1 MPGSGKSF
9 AAKRELVNVFLA
21 TRDRIIVVDPMG
33 EYSPLIKRLGGQ
45 VIEIAPDSP
54 HHINPMDID
63 LSFDEENPMALKA
76 DFILSLMELIV
87 GGKDGL
93 QPVERT
99 VIDRCVRQM
108 YREHLQDPET
118 AKMPTLQTLYDLLC
132 SQPEGEAVRLAT
144 ALEIYVS
151 GSLNVFNHETNVD
164 LNRRLV
170 CLDLKKLGAGLRTIA
185 MLIMQDLV
193 NSQVSMNFLRGIA
206 TWCYFDEFHVLLRDR
221 LTASY
226 CVAIWKMLRKK
237 GCVPSALTQ
246 NVKDF
251 LASPEIENICDNVP
265 YGGYYTQDEIREVV
279 AYAAARG
286 ITVVP
291 EIDLPGHMLAALAC
305 YPELG
310 CTGGPYEVETGWG
323 VFEDVLCPGKEKTF
337 EFLENVLTEVM
348 ELFPSEYIH
357 IGGDECPKTR
367 WEKCPACQA
376 RIKALGLKD
385 DDRHSAEHYL
395 QSYVTARIEKF
406 LNEHGRRIIGWDEIL
421 EGELAPNAT
430 VMSWRGTEGGIYAA
444 KMGHDAIMT
453 PTTYCY
459 LDYCQASDPEN
470 EPLNIGGYVPVE
482 KLYSYEPVPDSL
494 VNDYG
499 KYIIGVQANLWTEYI
514 PTNEQLEYM
523 LLPRVAALS
532 EVQWCDRGTREW
544 PRFAQALPHMLQIYD
559 RMGLNYATTVFGVTG
574 LTEKNAETGAEE
586 IVLSTID
593 QTPIHYTLD
602 GSEPTAESPVYTD
615 PIALDKEY
623 TVKAAVFREEIP
635 TRTFSKT
642 FAPTAE
648 KEE

>member
-1 MPGSGKSF
+1 MKKLSVLALSCLLLGSCCSKVANTYELIPYPNHLTPRSGSF
-9 AAKRELVNVFLA
+9 AVAGAAFAADEKMDEPTRAIVADFAARMAEVAGTQAEVAYSAAPEEGGFCFRVDKTLPAEHYALEVGQTGA
-21 TRDRIIVVDPMG
+21 TLRASSLPGFIYGIQTLKQLLPAAVYGGEAAPSDKWEIPCVSIEDAPRFGYRGLHLDVARHFFDTKQVEKVIDMMVVHKLNTLHWHLTEDQGWRI
-33 EYSPLIKRLGGQ
+33 EIKRYPKLTEFGSKRKGTM
-45 VIEIAPDSP
+45 IE
-54 HHINPMDID
+54 
-63 LSFDEENPMALKA
+63 K
-76 DFILSLMELIV
+76 
-87 GGKDGL
+87 
-93 QPVERT
+93 QW
-99 VIDRCVRQM
+99 
-108 YREHLQDPET
+108 
-118 AKMPTLQTLYDLLC
+118 
-132 SQPEGEAVRLAT
+132 
-144 ALEIYVS
+144 
-151 GSLNVFNHETNVD
+151 GS
-164 LNRRLV
+164 
-170 CLDLKKLGAGLRTIA
+170 
-185 MLIMQDLV
+185 
-193 NSQVSMNFLRGIA
+193 
-206 TWCYFDEFHVLLRDR
+206 
-221 LTASY
+221 
-226 CVAIWKMLRKK
+226 
-237 GCVPSALTQ
+237 
-246 NVKDF
+246 
-251 LASPEIENICDNVP
+251 CDNVP

-615 PIALDKEY
+615 PIAIDKEY

>member
-1 MPGSGKSF
+1 MKKLSVLALSCLLLGGCCSKVANTYELIPYPNHLTPRSGSF
-9 AAKRELVNVFLA
+9 AVAGAAFAADEKMDEPTRAIVADFAARMAEVAGTQAEVAYSAAPEEGGFCFRVDETLPAEHYALEVGQTGA
-21 TRDRIIVVDPMG
+21 TLRASSLPGFIYGIQTLKQLLPAAVYGGEADSSDKWEIPCVSIEDAPRFGYRGLHLDVARHFFDTKQVEKVIDMMVVHKLNTLHWHLTEDQGWRI
-33 EYSPLIKRLGGQ
+33 EIKRYPKLTEFGSKRKGTM
-45 VIEIAPDSP
+45 IE
-54 HHINPMDID
+54 
-63 LSFDEENPMALKA
+63 K
-76 DFILSLMELIV
+76 
-87 GGKDGL
+87 
-93 QPVERT
+93 QW
-99 VIDRCVRQM
+99 
-108 YREHLQDPET
+108 
-118 AKMPTLQTLYDLLC
+118 
-132 SQPEGEAVRLAT
+132 
-144 ALEIYVS
+144 
-151 GSLNVFNHETNVD
+151 GS
-164 LNRRLV
+164 
-170 CLDLKKLGAGLRTIA
+170 
-185 MLIMQDLV
+185 
-193 NSQVSMNFLRGIA
+193 
-206 TWCYFDEFHVLLRDR
+206 
-221 LTASY
+221 
-226 CVAIWKMLRKK
+226 
-237 GCVPSALTQ
+237 
-246 NVKDF
+246 
-251 LASPEIENICDNVP
+251 CDNVP

-385 DDRHSAEHYL
+385 DDRHSDEHYL

-544 PRFAQALPHMLQIYD
+544 TRFAQALPHMLQIYD
-559 RMGLNYATTVFGVTG
+559 HMGLNYATTVFGVTG

-615 PIALDKEY
+615 PIALDREY

>member
-1 MPGSGKSF
+1 MKKLSVLALSCLLLGSCCSKVANTYELIPYPNHLTPRSGSF
-9 AAKRELVNVFLA
+9 AVAGAAFAADEKMDEPTRAIVADFAARMAEVAGTQAEVAYSA
-21 TRDRIIVVDPMG
+21 TPEEGGFCFRVDETLPAEHYALEVTQAGATLRASSLPGFIYGIQTLKQLLPAAVYGGEAAPSDKWEIPCVSIEDAPRFGYRGLHLDVARHFFDTKQVEKVIDMMVVHKLNTLHWHLTEDQGWRI
-33 EYSPLIKRLGGQ
+33 EIKRYPKLTEFGSKRKGTM
-45 VIEIAPDSP
+45 IE
-54 HHINPMDID
+54 
-63 LSFDEENPMALKA
+63 K
-76 DFILSLMELIV
+76 
-87 GGKDGL
+87 
-93 QPVERT
+93 QW
-99 VIDRCVRQM
+99 
-108 YREHLQDPET
+108 
-118 AKMPTLQTLYDLLC
+118 
-132 SQPEGEAVRLAT
+132 
-144 ALEIYVS
+144 
-151 GSLNVFNHETNVD
+151 GS
-164 LNRRLV
+164 
-170 CLDLKKLGAGLRTIA
+170 
-185 MLIMQDLV
+185 
-193 NSQVSMNFLRGIA
+193 
-206 TWCYFDEFHVLLRDR
+206 
-221 LTASY
+221 
-226 CVAIWKMLRKK
+226 
-237 GCVPSALTQ
+237 
-246 NVKDF
+246 
-251 LASPEIENICDNVP
+251 CDNVP

>member
-1 MPGSGKSF
+1 MAEEIKTPETEESGKNFIINFIDEDIAEGGQFQGMTVHTRFPPEPNGYLHIGHCKALTIDFGTAERYNGLCNLRMDDTNPTKEDEEFVEAIKQDIHWLGFDWGDRFFYGSDYFEKDYEF
-9 AAKRELVNVFLA
+9 AVE
-21 TRDRIIVVDPMG
+21 
-33 EYSPLIKRLGGQ
+33 LIK
-45 VIEIAPDSP
+45 
-54 HHINPMDID
+54 
-63 LSFDEENPMALKA
+63 K
-76 DFILSLMELIV
+76 
-87 GGKDGL
+87 GL
-93 QPVERT
+93 
-99 VIDRCVRQM
+99 
-108 YREHLQDPET
+108 
-118 AKMPTLQTLYDLLC
+118 A
-132 SQPEGEAVRLAT
+132 
-144 ALEIYVS
+144 YV
-151 GSLNVFNHETNVD
+151 D
-164 LNRRLV
+164 
-170 CLDLKKLGAGLRTIA
+170 D
-185 MLIMQDLV
+185 Q
-193 NSQVSMNFLRGIA
+193 
-206 TWCYFDEFHVLLRDR
+206 
-221 LTASY
+221 
-226 CVAIWKMLRKK
+226 
-237 GCVPSALTQ
+237 
-246 NVKDF
+246 
-251 LASPEIENICDNVP
+251 
-265 YGGYYTQDEIREVV
+265 TQDEIREVV

-544 PRFAQALPHMLQIYD
+544 TRFAQALPHMLQIYD

-574 LTEKNAETGAEE
+574 LTEKNEETGAEE

>member
-1 MPGSGKSF
+1 M
-9 AAKRELVNVFLA
+9 
-21 TRDRIIVVDPMG
+21 
-33 EYSPLIKRLGGQ
+33 
-45 VIEIAPDSP
+45 
-54 HHINPMDID
+54 
-63 LSFDEENPMALKA
+63 
-76 DFILSLMELIV
+76 
-87 GGKDGL
+87 
-93 QPVERT
+93 
-99 VIDRCVRQM
+99 
-108 YREHLQDPET
+108 
-118 AKMPTLQTLYDLLC
+118 
-132 SQPEGEAVRLAT
+132 
-144 ALEIYVS
+144 
-151 GSLNVFNHETNVD
+151 
-164 LNRRLV
+164 
-170 CLDLKKLGAGLRTIA
+170 
-185 MLIMQDLV
+185 
-193 NSQVSMNFLRGIA
+193 
-206 TWCYFDEFHVLLRDR
+206 
-221 LTASY
+221 
-226 CVAIWKMLRKK
+226 
-237 GCVPSALTQ
+237 
-246 NVKDF
+246 
-251 LASPEIENICDNVP
+251 
-265 YGGYYTQDEIREVV
+265 
-279 AYAAARG
+279 
-286 ITVVP
+286 
-291 EIDLPGHMLAALAC
+291 
-305 YPELG
+305 
-310 CTGGPYEVETGWG
+310 ETGWG

-544 PRFAQALPHMLQIYD
+544 TRFAQALPHMLQIYD

-623 TVKAAVFREEIP
+623 TVKAAVFRKEIP

>member
-1 MPGSGKSF
+1 MKKLSVLALSCLLLGGCCSKVANTYELIPYPNHLTPRSGSF
-9 AAKRELVNVFLA
+9 AVAGAAFAADEKMDAPTRAIVADFAARMAEVAGTQAEVAYSAAPEEGGFCFRVDETLPAEHYALEVGQTGA
-21 TRDRIIVVDPMG
+21 TLRASSLPGFIYGIQTLKQLLPAAVYGGEAAPSDKWEIPCVSIEDAPRFGYRGLHLDVARHFFDTKQVEKVIDMMVVHKLNTLHWHLTEDQGWRI
-33 EYSPLIKRLGGQ
+33 EIKRYPKLTEFGSKRKGTM
-45 VIEIAPDSP
+45 IE
-54 HHINPMDID
+54 
-63 LSFDEENPMALKA
+63 K
-76 DFILSLMELIV
+76 
-87 GGKDGL
+87 
-93 QPVERT
+93 QW
-99 VIDRCVRQM
+99 
-108 YREHLQDPET
+108 
-118 AKMPTLQTLYDLLC
+118 
-132 SQPEGEAVRLAT
+132 
-144 ALEIYVS
+144 
-151 GSLNVFNHETNVD
+151 GS
-164 LNRRLV
+164 
-170 CLDLKKLGAGLRTIA
+170 
-185 MLIMQDLV
+185 
-193 NSQVSMNFLRGIA
+193 
-206 TWCYFDEFHVLLRDR
+206 
-221 LTASY
+221 
-226 CVAIWKMLRKK
+226 
-237 GCVPSALTQ
+237 
-246 NVKDF
+246 
-251 LASPEIENICDNVP
+251 CDNVP

-291 EIDLPGHMLAALAC
+291 EIDLPGHMLAALAY

-544 PRFAQALPHMLQIYD
+544 TRFAQALPHMLQIYD
-559 RMGLNYATTVFGVTG
+559 HMGLNYATTVFGVTG

-615 PIALDKEY
+615 PIALDREY

>member
-1 MPGSGKSF
+1 MKKLSVLALSCLLLGSCCSKVANTYELIPYPNHLTPRSGSF
-9 AAKRELVNVFLA
+9 AVAGAAFAADEKMDEPTRAIVADFAARMAEVAGTQAEVAYSAAPEEGGFCFRVDETLPAEHYALEVGQTGA
-21 TRDRIIVVDPMG
+21 TLRASSLPGFIYGIQTLKQLLPAAVYGGEAASSDKWEIPCVSIEDAPRFGYRGLHLDVARHFFDTKQVEKVIDMMVEHKLNTLHWHLTEDQGWRI
-33 EYSPLIKRLGGQ
+33 EIKRYPKLTEFGSKRKGTM
-45 VIEIAPDSP
+45 IE
-54 HHINPMDID
+54 
-63 LSFDEENPMALKA
+63 K
-76 DFILSLMELIV
+76 
-87 GGKDGL
+87 
-93 QPVERT
+93 QW
-99 VIDRCVRQM
+99 
-108 YREHLQDPET
+108 
-118 AKMPTLQTLYDLLC
+118 
-132 SQPEGEAVRLAT
+132 
-144 ALEIYVS
+144 
-151 GSLNVFNHETNVD
+151 GS
-164 LNRRLV
+164 
-170 CLDLKKLGAGLRTIA
+170 
-185 MLIMQDLV
+185 
-193 NSQVSMNFLRGIA
+193 
-206 TWCYFDEFHVLLRDR
+206 
-221 LTASY
+221 
-226 CVAIWKMLRKK
+226 
-237 GCVPSALTQ
+237 
-246 NVKDF
+246 
-251 LASPEIENICDNVP
+251 CDNVP

-544 PRFAQALPHMLQIYD
+544 TRFAQALPHMLQIYD
-559 RMGLNYATTVFGVTG
+559 HMGLNYATTVFGVTG

-615 PIALDKEY
+615 PIALDREY

>member
-1 MPGSGKSF
+1 MIRLKQLFAFTAALLIAVPAISAVPPIVPRPLSVEQGHGNFTITSATPIAVLTDELHTVAEIF
-9 AAKRELVNVFLA
+9 AADIAPLFDGPLSVTDIPARRAISLNLASGLGEEEYTLSVTRRNVAVTGGSPRAVLYGLQSLRQLINGNRIPAVEIRDKPWFAYRGAMLDAARHFFPAADVKKFIDILA
-21 TRDRIIVVDPMG
+21 LHKINRFHWHLTDDQGWRI
-33 EYSPLIKRLGGQ
+33 EIKRYPKLTEFGSKRKGTM
-45 VIEIAPDSP
+45 IE
-54 HHINPMDID
+54 
-63 LSFDEENPMALKA
+63 K
-76 DFILSLMELIV
+76 
-87 GGKDGL
+87 
-93 QPVERT
+93 QW
-99 VIDRCVRQM
+99 
-108 YREHLQDPET
+108 
-118 AKMPTLQTLYDLLC
+118 
-132 SQPEGEAVRLAT
+132 
-144 ALEIYVS
+144 
-151 GSLNVFNHETNVD
+151 GS
-164 LNRRLV
+164 
-170 CLDLKKLGAGLRTIA
+170 
-185 MLIMQDLV
+185 
-193 NSQVSMNFLRGIA
+193 
-206 TWCYFDEFHVLLRDR
+206 
-221 LTASY
+221 
-226 CVAIWKMLRKK
+226 
-237 GCVPSALTQ
+237 
-246 NVKDF
+246 
-251 LASPEIENICDNVP
+251 CDNVP

-544 PRFAQALPHMLQIYD
+544 TRFAQALPHMLQIYD

>member
-1 MPGSGKSF
+1 MKKLSVLALSCLLLGNCCSKVANTNELIPYPNHLTPRSGSF
-9 AAKRELVNVFLA
+9 AVAGAAFAADEKMDEPTRAIVADFAARMAEVAGTQAEVAYSAAPEEGGFCFRVDETLPAEHYALEVGQTGA
-21 TRDRIIVVDPMG
+21 TLRASSLPGFIYGIQTLKQLLPAAVYGGEAASSDKWEIPCVSIEDAPRFGYRGLHLDVARHFFDTKQVEKVIDMMVVHKLNTLHWHLTEDQGWRI
-33 EYSPLIKRLGGQ
+33 EIKRYPKLTEFGSKRKGTM
-45 VIEIAPDSP
+45 IE
-54 HHINPMDID
+54 
-63 LSFDEENPMALKA
+63 K
-76 DFILSLMELIV
+76 
-87 GGKDGL
+87 
-93 QPVERT
+93 QW
-99 VIDRCVRQM
+99 
-108 YREHLQDPET
+108 
-118 AKMPTLQTLYDLLC
+118 
-132 SQPEGEAVRLAT
+132 
-144 ALEIYVS
+144 
-151 GSLNVFNHETNVD
+151 GS
-164 LNRRLV
+164 
-170 CLDLKKLGAGLRTIA
+170 
-185 MLIMQDLV
+185 
-193 NSQVSMNFLRGIA
+193 
-206 TWCYFDEFHVLLRDR
+206 
-221 LTASY
+221 
-226 CVAIWKMLRKK
+226 
-237 GCVPSALTQ
+237 
-246 NVKDF
+246 
-251 LASPEIENICDNVP
+251 CDNVP

-544 PRFAQALPHMLQIYD
+544 TRFAQALPHMLQIYD
-559 RMGLNYATTVFGVTG
+559 HMGLNYATTVFGVTG

-615 PIALDKEY
+615 PIALDREY
-623 TVKAAVFREEIP
+623 TVKAAVFRKEIP

>member
-1 MPGSGKSF
+1 MNRLTTLLSCC
-9 AAKRELVNVFLA
+9 LFLA
-21 TRDRIIVVDPMG
+21 ACAGNTRSYDLIPYPNSLEPRSGEFHAAGAPFTCDPQLDEAARKAVG
-33 EYSPLIKRLGGQ
+33 HFAEQLEATSGQ
-45 VIEIAPDSP
+45 PSEVSAGDSAAEGFLFLY
-54 HHINPMDID
+54 D
-63 LSFDEENPMALKA
+63 S
-76 DFILSLMELIV
+76 
-87 GGKDGL
+87 L
-93 QPVERT
+93 QP
-99 VIDRCVRQM
+99 
-108 YREHLQDPET
+108 
-118 AKMPTLQTLYDLLC
+118 A
-132 SQPEGEAVRLAT
+132 EGYGLDVT
-144 ALEIYVS
+144 
-151 GSLNVFNHETNVD
+151 
-164 LNRRLV
+164 RRLV
-170 CLDLKKLGAGLRTIA
+170 TVRAS
-185 MLIMQDLV
+185 
-193 NSQVSMNFLRGIA
+193 SQRG
-206 TWCYFDEFHVLLRDR
+206 VLYAIQTMKQL
-221 LTASY
+221 LP
-226 CVAIWKMLRKK
+226 VAIYGEGPAAETVAWTMPCLRIEDAPRFAYRGQHLDVSRHFFPVDEVKRVIDIMALHKLNTLHWHLTEDQGWRIEIKRYPKLTEFGSKRK
-237 GCVPSALTQ
+237 GTM
-246 NVKDF
+246 
-251 LASPEIENICDNVP
+251 IEKQWGSCDNVP

-532 EVQWCDRGTREW
+532 EVQWCDRGTRKW

>member
-1 MPGSGKSF
+1 MKKLSVLALSCLLLGGCCSKVANTYELIPYPNHLTPRSGSF
-9 AAKRELVNVFLA
+9 AVAGAAFAADEKMDEPTRAIVADFAARMAEVAGTQAEVAYSAAPEEGGFCFRVDETLPAEHYALEVGQTGA
-21 TRDRIIVVDPMG
+21 TLRASSLPGFIYGIQTLKQLLPAAVYSGEAAPSDKWEIPCVSIEDAPRFGYRGLHLDVARHFFDTKQVEKVIDMMVVHKLNTLHWHLTEDQGWRI
-33 EYSPLIKRLGGQ
+33 EIKRYPKLTEFGSKRKGTM
-45 VIEIAPDSP
+45 IE
-54 HHINPMDID
+54 
-63 LSFDEENPMALKA
+63 K
-76 DFILSLMELIV
+76 
-87 GGKDGL
+87 
-93 QPVERT
+93 QW
-99 VIDRCVRQM
+99 
-108 YREHLQDPET
+108 
-118 AKMPTLQTLYDLLC
+118 
-132 SQPEGEAVRLAT
+132 
-144 ALEIYVS
+144 
-151 GSLNVFNHETNVD
+151 GS
-164 LNRRLV
+164 
-170 CLDLKKLGAGLRTIA
+170 
-185 MLIMQDLV
+185 
-193 NSQVSMNFLRGIA
+193 
-206 TWCYFDEFHVLLRDR
+206 
-221 LTASY
+221 
-226 CVAIWKMLRKK
+226 
-237 GCVPSALTQ
+237 
-246 NVKDF
+246 
-251 LASPEIENICDNVP
+251 CDNVP

-544 PRFAQALPHMLQIYD
+544 TRFAQALPHMLQIYD
-559 RMGLNYATTVFGVTG
+559 HMGLNYATTVFGVTG

-615 PIALDKEY
+615 PIALDREY

>member
-1 MPGSGKSF
+1 QLRMMASLKLNRLHWHLTDGAGW
-9 AAKRELVNVFLA
+9 
-21 TRDRIIVVDPMG
+21 RI
-33 EYSPLIKRLGGQ
+33 Q
-45 VIEIAPDSP
+45 
-54 HHINPMDID
+54 
-63 LSFDEENPMALKA
+63 
-76 DFILSLMELIV
+76 
-87 GGKDGL
+87 
-93 QPVERT
+93 
-99 VIDRCVRQM
+99 IDRYPLLTEVAAWRRGATWQQWRDGGAEYCRFD
-108 YREHLQDPET
+108 DPE
-118 AKMPTLQTLYDLLC
+118 
-132 SQPEGEAVRLAT
+132 
-144 ALEIYVS
+144 
-151 GSLNVFNHETNVD
+151 
-164 LNRRLV
+164 
-170 CLDLKKLGAGLRTIA
+170 
-185 MLIMQDLV
+185 
-193 NSQVSMNFLRGIA
+193 
-206 TWCYFDEFHVLLRDR
+206 
-221 LTASY
+221 AS
-226 CVAIWKMLRKK
+226 
-237 GCVPSALTQ
+237 
-246 NVKDF
+246 
-251 LASPEIENICDNVP
+251 
-265 YGGYYTQDEIREVV
+265 GGYYTKEEIREVV
-279 AYAAARG
+279 AYADSLH
-286 ITVVP
+286 ITVIP
-291 EIDLPGHMLAALAC
+291 EIEMPGHSEEVLAV
-305 YPELG
+305 YPGLSCKGEPYS
-310 CTGGPYEVETGWG
+310 GGDFCIGN
-323 VFEDVLCPGKEKTF
+323 DATF

-470 EPLNIGGYVPVE
+470 EPLNIGGYVPIE

-494 VNDYG
+494 ATDYA
-499 KYIIGVQANLWTEYI
+499 KHIIGVQANLWTEYI

-544 PRFAQALPHMLQIYD
+544 TRFAQALPHMLQIYD

-574 LTEKNAETGAEE
+574 LTEKNAETGVEE

-602 GSEPTAESPVYTD
+602 GSEPTAESPVYTA

-623 TVKAAVFREEIP
+623 SVKAAVFREEIP
-635 TRTFSKT
+635 TRVFSKT
-642 FAPTAE
+642 FTPTEQEKNNSGGRRSDSAPDNASDIVSGGSEAFFVFFARGTHQRNE
-648 KEE
+648 KNYLCIVMVPVRRTDGTIGNPVRIRNSTRCCESPLHKGEPRNTL

>member
-1 MPGSGKSF
+1 MP
-9 AAKRELVNVFLA
+9 
-21 TRDRIIVVDPMG
+21 
-33 EYSPLIKRLGGQ
+33 Q
-45 VIEIAPDSP
+45 
-54 HHINPMDID
+54 
-63 LSFDEENPMALKA
+63 
-76 DFILSLMELIV
+76 
-87 GGKDGL
+87 
-93 QPVERT
+93 
-99 VIDRCVRQM
+99 
-108 YREHLQDPET
+108 
-118 AKMPTLQTLYDLLC
+118 
-132 SQPEGEAVRLAT
+132 
-144 ALEIYVS
+144 
-151 GSLNVFNHETNVD
+151 
-164 LNRRLV
+164 
-170 CLDLKKLGAGLRTIA
+170 
-185 MLIMQDLV
+185 
-193 NSQVSMNFLRGIA
+193 
-206 TWCYFDEFHVLLRDR
+206 
-221 LTASY
+221 
-226 CVAIWKMLRKK
+226 
-237 GCVPSALTQ
+237 
-246 NVKDF
+246 
-251 LASPEIENICDNVP
+251 
-265 YGGYYTQDEIREVV
+265 
-279 AYAAARG
+279 
-286 ITVVP
+286 
-291 EIDLPGHMLAALAC
+291 
-305 YPELG
+305 
-310 CTGGPYEVETGWG
+310 
-323 VFEDVLCPGKEKTF
+323 
-337 EFLENVLTEVM
+337 
-348 ELFPSEYIH
+348 
-357 IGGDECPKTR
+357 TR

-514 PTNEQLEYM
+514 STNEQLEYM

-544 PRFAQALPHMLQIYD
+544 KRFAEALPHMLQIYD

-574 LTEKNAETGAEE
+574 LPRKNAETGAEE

-602 GSEPTAESPVYTD
+602 GSEPTAESPVYTA

-635 TRTFSKT
+635 TRTFSRT
-642 FAPTAE
+642 FAPTAQ
-648 KEE
+648 KK

>member
-1 MPGSGKSF
+1 MRPLRSLFLWAAAALCLAACGTASDDAVIPHPASVEELPGSF
-9 AAKRELVNVFLA
+9 
-21 TRDRIIVVDPMG
+21 RIH
-33 EYSPLIKRLGGQ
+33 
-45 VIEIAPDSP
+45 A
-54 HHINPMDID
+54 
-63 LSFDEENPMALKA
+63 PMALSVEA
-76 DFILSLMELIV
+76 
-87 GGKDGL
+87 
-93 QPVERT
+93 PVEAAEALT
-99 VIDRCVRQM
+99 GYLKTTPLPIDTAEPDAAKNYLRLELSDDERIPASEEGYVLSVRPAGITIAARGEAGLF
-108 YREHLQDPET
+108 YG
-118 AKMPTLQTLYDLLC
+118 LQTLLQLHEQFGSRIPAQRIVDAPRFAYRGLHLD
-132 SQPEGEAVRLAT
+132 
-144 ALEIYVS
+144 VS
-151 GSLNVFNHETNVD
+151 RNFFDKEFVKKQLRMMASLK
-164 LNRRLV
+164 LNRLHWH
-170 CLDLKKLGAGLRTIA
+170 LTDGAGWRIQIDRYPLLTEVAAWR
-185 MLIMQDLV
+185 
-193 NSQVSMNFLRGIA
+193 RGA
-206 TWCYFDEFHVLLRDR
+206 TWQQWRDGGAKYCRFDDPE
-221 LTASY
+221 AS
-226 CVAIWKMLRKK
+226 
-237 GCVPSALTQ
+237 
-246 NVKDF
+246 
-251 LASPEIENICDNVP
+251 
-265 YGGYYTQDEIREVV
+265 GGYYTKEEIREVV
-279 AYAAARG
+279 AYADSLH
-286 ITVVP
+286 ITVIP
-291 EIDLPGHMLAALAC
+291 EIEMPGHSEEVLAV
-305 YPELG
+305 YPGLSCKGEPYS
-310 CTGGPYEVETGWG
+310 GGDFCIGN
-323 VFEDVLCPGKEKTF
+323 DATF

-470 EPLNIGGYVPVE
+470 EPLNIGGYVPIE

-494 VNDYG
+494 ATDYA
-499 KYIIGVQANLWTEYI
+499 KHIIGVQANLWTEYI

-544 PRFAQALPHMLQIYD
+544 TRFAQALPHMLQIYD

-574 LTEKNAETGAEE
+574 LTEKNAETGVEE

-602 GSEPTAESPVYTD
+602 GSEPTAESPVYTA

-623 TVKAAVFREEIP
+623 SVKAAVFREEIP
-635 TRTFSKT
+635 TRVFSKT
-642 FAPTAE
+642 FTPTEQE
-648 KEE
+648 KK